1 MPEAGGSQEV
11 IHMPVRKCTS
21 CGYIYDPAERELDPD
36 AEIPPVTPVETL
48 TNEWTC
54 PACGATNEEFE
65 PD

>member
-1 MPEAGGSQEV
+1 MPIQEV
-11 IHMPVRKCTS
+11 IQMPVRKCTS
-21 CGYIYDPAERELDPD
+21 CGYIYNPAEGDPD
-36 AEIPPVTPVETL
+36 TEIPPVTSVETL